1 MEKKKQ
7 KFKQTEI
14 GKIPEEWEEG
24 ELITYLDLLKD
35 GTHNPPKRVSKGI
48 KFIAGA
54 SDLTYKNINFSKCTF
69 ITKEEYN
76 KIHKFYELKE
86 GDILLTIVGTI
97 GNVAIVKK
105 ENLPFSLQRSIAILR
120 TKKELDNNYLFY
132 FITSSIFRNQLF
144 SKINPTAQPGIYLGE
159 LGKIRISFPKS
170 PKEQLSI
177 ASILSSLD
185 EK

>member
-86 GDILLTIVGTI
+86 GDIL
-97 GNVAIVKK
+97 KYH
-105 ENLPFSLQRSIAILR
+105 SLCRRDS
-120 TKKELDNNYLFY
+120 
-132 FITSSIFRNQLF
+132 NQ
-144 SKINPTAQPGIYLGE
+144 
-159 LGKIRISFPKS
+159 
-170 PKEQLSI
+170 
-177 ASILSSLD
+177 
-185 EK
+185 